1 MFKRLV
7 SKVKEVLHKMG
18 LIKGVKKLAE
28 HKDVYMNDEMYN
40 SIDAWKSLY
49 KGYYEGIHDVT
60 YHTIERGKQTRRL
73 RTLNMPKVVSQEM
86 ASLVFNEKCSISISD
101 KELGEFIDNVLSD
114 NKFNK
119 NFQDNLEYMFALSG
133 MVIKPYV
140 QDGKIKLSFVTAECF
155 IPLSWDNQGVKEA
168 VFVNEFSKGLKH
180 YTHLEWHTWE
190 DNTLIIRNTLH
201 VSEKKG
207 ELGVDI
213 TGRFEE
219 FFPGVATEA
228 IFPINPNKKANSF
241 AYFKPN
247 IANNVDTQSPLG
259 VSIYGNSKDTFE
271 LIDTMYDSFYRE
283 FKLGKK
289 RIAVPAQMIK
299 TQVDT
304 LTGELQ
310 RYFDA
315 DDETYEGFPYTD
327 DKEEVKDL
335 SVPLRVQD
343 HIDAINEA
351 LSLLAMQTGF
361 SAGTFSFDGQSMK
374 TATEVVS
381 EQSKTF
387 KSKKSHETVIEAGLQ
402 ELVASIAQIADVY
415 NIYNAPD
422 DYEVTVAFDDSIAED
437 KTAEMTRSIQLV
449 SNKLSSKKREIM
461 KVHGLTEEEA
471 ERLIAEINEENATA
485 TAESVNFFGT
495 QGNDE

>member
-28 HKDVYMNDEMYN
+28 HKDVYMNDEMYE
-40 SIDAWKSLY
+40 SIDVWKDLY
-49 KGYYEGIHDVT
+49 KGYHKDIHEVA
-60 YHTIERGKQTRRL
+60 YHTIEKGKQTRRL
-73 RTLNMPKVVSQEM
+73 RTLNMPKVASEEM
-86 ASLVFNEKCSISISD
+86 ASLVFNEKCYISISD
-101 KELGEFIDNVLSD
+101 ERLGNFIDNVLSD
-114 NKFNK
+114 NKFYK

-133 MVIKPYV
+133 MVIKPYA
-140 QDGKIKLSFVTAECF
+140 QDGKIKLSFVTADCF

-168 VFVNEFSKGLKH
+168 VFVNEFSKGTKH

-190 DNTLIIRNTLH
+190 GNILIIRNTLH

-228 IFPINPNKKANSF
+228 ILPVNPKKKANSF

-259 VSIYGNSKDTFE
+259 ISIYGNSKDTIE
-271 LIDTMYDSFYRE
+271 LIDTVYDSFYRE

-289 RIAVPAQMIK
+289 RIAVPSYMVK
-299 TQVDT
+299 TEVDIP
-304 LTGELQ
+304 TGGLK

-315 DDETYEGFPYTD
+315 EDETYEGFPYGG
-327 DKEEVKDL
+327 DKDEVKDL
-335 SVPLRVQD
+335 SVPLRVQE
-343 HIDAINEA
+343 HISAINEA
-351 LSLLAMQTGF
+351 LSLFAMQTGF
-361 SAGTFSFDGQSMK
+361 SSGTFSFDGQSMK

-402 ELVASIAQIADVY
+402 ELVASIVQIADVY
-415 NIYNAPD
+415 GIHKAPD